1 MNIELEYNITIN
13 DFLEMLESVGWKTY
27 TEAQVEKALSNTM
40 YIFFISNCYFKT
52 FCLKFQYFILI
63 NYFLLSNS
71 SFLII

>member
-27 TEAQVEKALSNTM
+27 TESQVEKALSNTM

-52 FCLKFQYFILI
+52 F
-63 NYFLLSNS
+63 
-71 SFLII
+71 